1 MSIYT
6 FAQGRARRGNAS
18 ARNAAGRLV
27 QALLVLLT
35 GVSAPWALAQ
45 PAGGG
50 YANPQGAVQRQAP
63 TEAAPVPPAPPID
76 MLATVRN
83 RGSVRVCVAVNEPMV
98 MHDRS
103 GALVGYSID
112 LAERLAEDLGV
123 KLELVETSWS
133 QIVPDLLGRHCDLV
147 ASGLWVSLPRALV
160 VNFTQ
165 PAAEQGIYLVAG
177 KSARTRRTA
186 ADFNVAGTRIA
197 VYAGTVQEA
206 LAARKFPLAT
216 LLKVDGDA
224 DHLAPVLSGR
234 ADAALVPTFAPQLL
248 TQGTPGRLFLPLD
261 RPLASSV
268 TAMAIRKGD
277 ADFLS
282 FLNTWLTVH
291 RAEGWLDERAL
302 HWSSA
307 SGLK

>member
-6 FAQGRARRGNAS
+6 FAQGRARRGNAR

-103 GALVGYSID
+103 GALAGYSID

-123 KLELVETSWS
+123 KLELV
-133 QIVPDLLGRHCDLV
+133 GRRRGPRSCRTCW
-147 ASGLWVSLPRALV
+147 AGTATWWPRACGCRCRE
-160 VNFTQ
+160 
-165 PAAEQGIYLVAG
+165 P
-177 KSARTRRTA
+177 
-186 ADFNVAGTRIA
+186 
-197 VYAGTVQEA
+197 
-206 LAARKFPLAT
+206 
-216 LLKVDGDA
+216 
-224 DHLAPVLSGR
+224 
-234 ADAALVPTFAPQLL
+234 
-248 TQGTPGRLFLPLD
+248 
-261 RPLASSV
+261 
-268 TAMAIRKGD
+268 
-277 ADFLS
+277 
-282 FLNTWLTVH
+282 W
-291 RAEGWLDERAL
+291 W
-302 HWSSA
+302 
-307 SGLK
+307 